1 LEKDVVD
8 AENKQLIERN
18 RPTNFKKV
26 FGDDDSVA

>member
-1 LEKDVVD
+1 MSMESPSPVK
-8 AENKQLIERN
+8 A